1 MSESGGRTETR
12 RAAARSGSGSED
24 PRTQRAGVAAR
35 SGGGSEDPR
44 TQQAPGPRGVSES
57 GGRWMFRALAVVI
70 AVGIWLP
77 ASFCPRLREM
87 TTPPS
92 ETNVVARLTVPDHER
107 LTVLSFEP
115 EGVQV
120 RIRGA
125 DELIASLDLDQVR
138 VQVPV
143 PEDALAG
150 GPYSGPRE
158 VEVVL
163 AAEDVVLPAEE
174 VEVVSVTP
182 DRLVLSVDEEI
193 SVAVPVQ
200 VAWIG
205 EPIGG
210 ISVDDENVRIEPPM
224 VTVQGARSEINKLGV
239 ALAGPIDL
247 TGRGLDFTDRQVRVR
262 FASEHVRVESP
273 TIVDVFVPMV
283 SRQPQTGAPRLPP
296 VRVDGDAEDRA
307 SPGSGR

>member
-1 MSESGGRTETR
+1 MSEN
-12 RAAARSGSGSED
+12 GS
-24 PRTQRAGVAAR
+24 
-35 SGGGSEDPR
+35 
-44 TQQAPGPRGVSES
+44 
-57 GGRWMFRALAVVI
+57 RWMFRALAVVI

-92 ETNVVARLTVPDHER
+92 EENVEAVRLTIPDHEG

-115 EGVQV
+115 EGVNV
-120 RIRGA
+120 RIRGN
-125 DELIASLDLDQVR
+125 DELIASLELDQIR
-138 VQVPV
+138 VQVPL
-143 PEDALAG
+143 PENVIAG

-163 AAEDVVLPAEE
+163 AAEDVVLPDEE
-174 VEVVSVTP
+174 VEVLSVTP
-182 DRLVLSVDEEI
+182 DRLVLTVDEEI

-210 ISVDDENVRIEPPM
+210 FSVDDENVRIEPRT
-224 VTVQGARSEINKLGV
+224 VTVQGARSEINKLEF

-247 TGRGLDFTDRQVRVR
+247 AGRGLDFTARQVRVR
-262 FASEHVRVESP
+262 FASEHVRVEFP
-273 TIVDVFVPMV
+273 TIVDVFVPMI
-283 SRQPQTGAPRLPP
+283 SRPPQASAPRPAV
-296 VRVDGDAEDRA
+296 VRPLAGETEGD
-307 SPGSGR
+307 SPGGGR